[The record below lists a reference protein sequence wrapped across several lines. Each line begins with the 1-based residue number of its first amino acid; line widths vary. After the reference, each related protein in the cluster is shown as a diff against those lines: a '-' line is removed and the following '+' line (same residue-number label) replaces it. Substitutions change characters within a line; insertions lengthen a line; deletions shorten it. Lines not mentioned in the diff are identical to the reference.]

1 MKRITLIAAVWM
13 GVSAANTVTA
23 NNADRAVIEVRE
35 EGTVN
40 MTVKTYKDMKFCLT
54 VQELTGRLHIVI
66 KNSIGDVLYNEYAR
80 ETENY
85 SKIFDLSNLT
95 DGEYAF
101 VVETDKG
108 RAEKAFMID
117 TKTTRVVTQV
127 SAK

>member
-1 MKRITLIAAVWM
+1 MKRTILIAAVWM
-13 GVSAANTVTA
+13 GVSAASTITAKNT
-23 NNADRAVIEVRE
+23 DRATIEVRE

-40 MTVKTYKDMKFCLT
+40 MTVKTYKDMKFRLT
-54 VQELTGRLHIVI
+54 VQDLTTRLYVAI
-66 KNSIGDVLYNEYAR
+66 KSSTGDVLYNEYAR

-85 SKIFDLSNLT
+85 SKIFDLSNLP

-101 VVETDKG
+101 VVETDNG

-127 SAK
+127 PAE